1 MTSGNLS
8 GEPIVTD
15 DEEALDRLG
24 GIADA
29 FLRHDRPIQVP
40 CDDSVARGAS
50 RASSCR
56 CGGRAGYAPLPIA
69 LPFEVE
75 PVLATGADLKNTCAV
90 ASGRYAW
97 LSQHV
102 GDLDDLATQE
112 ALGRLASGTSRS

>member
-15 DEEALDRLG
+15 DEEAVTRLG

-29 FLRHDRPIQVP
+29 WLRHDRPIHVP
-40 CDDSVARGAS
+40 CDDSVSRLVAGTELPVRRSRGH
-50 RASSCR
+50 
-56 CGGRAGYAPLPIA
+56 APLPLA
-69 LPFEVE
+69 LPFEVD

-97 LSQHV
+97 VSQHI
-102 GDLDDLATQE
+102 GDST
-112 ALGRLASGTSRS
+112 TSPRRTR